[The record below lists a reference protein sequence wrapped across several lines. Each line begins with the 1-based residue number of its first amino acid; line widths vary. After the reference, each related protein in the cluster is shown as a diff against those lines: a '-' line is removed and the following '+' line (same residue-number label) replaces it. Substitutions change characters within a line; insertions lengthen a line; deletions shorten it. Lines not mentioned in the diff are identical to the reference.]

1 MIVLGVFIDMGAQ
14 EQDEP
19 LSLEEFTDELGA
31 AIDTDPEELARRS
44 EEFTDEL
51 GPPEEAALV
60 DK

>member
-1 MIVLGVFIDMGAQ
+1 MSAQ

-60 DK
+60 DE